1 MTKKHIEL
9 PNDGDNDE
17 TLSQE
22 LTLGEQ
28 LKSARENKGLS
39 VDEVAEQLN
48 LRPMVVRNIEADDF
62 SGLGGSTYTRGYVK
76 NFARIVQADSHRIQS
91 CLDTCL
97 ANEQLPGMQSFSR
110 QTTRQ
115 ARDGRLTLLTYLIIV
130 ILLALMVWWWVQK
143 SSMETELDISQPTAE
158 EMAQGQQAINLS
170 TINAEKSNVKA
181 VNKDLMTLDNPSQ
194 DSSDS
199 ALETQPVQSHGA
211 NTTQSNTQIDKEI
224 NTDSHNTPMTSSRS
238 SLLFT
243 LTGDCWIK
251 VTDATGRVLTSGLEK
266 ANETLSLSG
275 EAPFSVLLGAP
286 QSVTVSL
293 NGNNINLESFPSG
306 KVARLTLPLG
316 E

>member
-28 LKSARENKGLS
+28 LKCARENKGLS

-48 LRPMVVRNIEADDF
+48 LRPIVVRNIEADDF
-62 SGLGGSTYTRGYVK
+62 SQLGGSTYTRGYVK
-76 NFARIVQADSHRIQS
+76 NFARIVQADSKRIQS

-97 ANEQLPGMQSFSR
+97 ANEQQPDMQSFSR

-115 ARDGRLTLLTYLIIV
+115 ARDGRLMLLTYLIAV

-158 EMAQGQQAINLS
+158 EMAQGQQTINPS
-170 TINAEKSNVKA
+170 TISAEQSNEEA
-181 VNKDLMTLDNPSQ
+181 VNNDLMTLDTPSEN
-194 DSSDS
+194 SSDS
-199 ALETQPVQSHGA
+199 ALESAAIQGETP
-211 NTTQSNTQIDKEI
+211 NTTLSNAAI
-224 NTDSHNTPMTSSRS
+224 NNDPLNTPATSSTS

-243 LTGDCWIK
+243 LKGDCWIK

-266 ANETLSLSG
+266 ANETLNLSG

>member
-17 TLSQE
+17 TVSQE

-28 LKSARENKGLS
+28 LKCAREIKGLS
-39 VDEVAEQLN
+39 IDDVAEQLN

-62 SGLGGSTYTRGYVK
+62 SELGGSTYVRGYVK
-76 NFARIVQADSHRIQS
+76 NFARIVQANPNQIQA

-97 ANEQLPGMQSFSR
+97 ANEQQPNMQSFSR

-115 ARDGRLTLLTYLIIV
+115 ARDGRLMLLTYLIVV
-130 ILLALMVWWWVQK
+130 ILLALLVWWWVQK

-158 EMAQGQQAINLS
+158 EMAQNQKALNQD
-170 TINAEKSNVKA
+170 TVNAEKSNEGA
-181 VNKDLMTLDNPSQ
+181 VNNDLMTLDNSPKNI
-194 DSSDS
+194 SD
-199 ALETQPVQSHGA
+199 PVLDKASV
-211 NTTQSNTQIDKEI
+211 NTEASDTSLD
-224 NTDSHNTPMTSSRS
+224 NTDDNNNEGPNSAVTAPAS

-243 LTGDCWIK
+243 LKGDCWIK
-251 VTDATGRVLTSGLEK
+251 VTDATGNVLTSGLEK
-266 ANETLSLSG
+266 ANETLNLSG
-275 EAPFSVLLGAP
+275 KAPFSVLLGAP
-286 QSVTVSL
+286 QSVTVAF

-306 KVARLTLPLG
+306 QVARFTLPLG